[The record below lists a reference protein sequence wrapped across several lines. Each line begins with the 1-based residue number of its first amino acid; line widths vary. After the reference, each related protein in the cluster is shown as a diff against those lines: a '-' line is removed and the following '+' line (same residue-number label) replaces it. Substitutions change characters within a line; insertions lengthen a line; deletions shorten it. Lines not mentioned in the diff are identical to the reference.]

1 MVREIVISHKRGA
14 KRGESF
20 YEKEGQNQCITIPSS
35 LYPVQSLFSH
45 HCQGDQQIQLN
56 ASTWDDT

>member
-1 MVREIVISHKRGA
+1 MLIKVHKIK
-14 KRGESF
+14 KRQSR
-20 YEKEGQNQCITIPSS
+20 KVKMRIPSS